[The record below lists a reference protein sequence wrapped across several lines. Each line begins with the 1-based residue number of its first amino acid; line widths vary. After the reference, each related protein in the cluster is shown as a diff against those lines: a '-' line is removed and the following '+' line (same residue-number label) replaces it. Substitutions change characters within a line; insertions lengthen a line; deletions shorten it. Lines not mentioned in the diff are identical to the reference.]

1 MEQITDRRPQ
11 NQIGTTLALRRD
23 GFSQRRFTMRPLR
36 FGARCG
42 RVRSERGVELI
53 EFAISL
59 PVLLLILAG
68 IIDFG
73 FLFQRYEV
81 VTNAAREGARV
92 KSVASASTTADIGA
106 RVSAYLTDAGLNPAL
121 ASTSVNPVAIPIN
134 PAGTVTASGNQVVV
148 QYPYQFRVLSP
159 ISGFFGGSF
168 GTVTLTA
175 SSMMRTL

>member
-1 MEQITDRRPQ
+1 
-11 NQIGTTLALRRD
+11 
-23 GFSQRRFTMRPLR
+23 MRPLR

-59 PVLLLILAG
+59 PVLLFVLAG

-81 VTNAAREGARV
+81 VTNAAREGARL
-92 KSVASASTTADIGA
+92 KSLPAISTTADIQA
-106 RVSAYLTDAGLNPAL
+106 RVSAYLTDAGLNPGL
-121 ASTSVNPVAIPIN
+121 ATTSVNAVAIPIN

-159 ISGFFGGSF
+159 ISGLIGGSF

-175 SSMMRTL
+175 SAMMRSQAM